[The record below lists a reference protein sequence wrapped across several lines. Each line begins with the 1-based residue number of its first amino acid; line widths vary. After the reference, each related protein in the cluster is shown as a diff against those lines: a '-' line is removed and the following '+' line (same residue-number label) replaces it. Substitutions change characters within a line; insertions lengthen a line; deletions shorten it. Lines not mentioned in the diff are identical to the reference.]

1 LTEKRDRIIAEQAS
15 LKALEATLTERSG
28 EVALQ
33 RDLLVQVELLSP
45 SKDELSLL
53 ARVQRATAILKA
65 HDDQYGDFRRDSE
78 VVADLAIQERKW
90 TQTLAELG
98 DRQKA
103 WSASWSAAIAMLG
116 LNGEV
121 STQRATEVA
130 TEWASAFG
138 VFNELRLTT
147 KRIQR
152 IHEDEQKL
160 QRTISALR
168 MKLAIELPDD
178 VVAAARHLKRKLTES
193 TGRALQR
200 EALTPQVEKARLTLQ
215 AKAERLKAST
225 LKLTKLAADCHCDA
239 AELEPL
245 ATRIAERA
253 KLKLKRETLNH
264 AILTAGD
271 GHALESLRDQWRR
284 EDPDSLA
291 GQLATLN
298 TDVARRDNDMVAAIS
313 ALQSA
318 EADVKAFLSDD
329 RLNGLIA
336 EREAAST
343 DMHRIIERYVEI
355 TLAQTL
361 LKAAIEK
368 VRHEQQD
375 PLLARASQLFSA
387 STRGQFAAIE
397 TDVNDDGHPIVVG
410 RRLGGDLVGLSE
422 MSDGTRDQL
431 FLAFRLASIE
441 HYGRNAEPLP
451 FIADDVLVHF
461 DDDRGLAT
469 LELLAEFGVRNQVL
483 LFTHHE
489 AVVTAAAPL
498 VAAGAAAVINL
509 VA

>member
-1 LTEKRDRIIAEQAS
+1 
-15 LKALEATLTERSG
+15 
-28 EVALQ
+28 
-33 RDLLVQVELLSP
+33 
-45 SKDELSLL
+45 
-53 ARVQRATAILKA
+53 
-65 HDDQYGDFRRDSE
+65 
-78 VVADLAIQERKW
+78 
-90 TQTLAELG
+90 
-98 DRQKA
+98 
-103 WSASWSAAIAMLG
+103 MLG

-469 LELLAEFGVRNQVL
+469 LELLAEFEEFFDGTLGDWNTEPVSL
-483 LFTHHE
+483 ELKE
-489 AVVTAAAPL
+489 
-498 VAAGAAAVINL
+498 GAKLYHGKAYPVPKSCKE
-509 VA
+509 